1 MCLLLFLLIL
11 CVSILR
17 SHSLMQPPSRLNL
30 FLKKQYINCVYH
42 PRAAHSFSKNFR
54 FNRQERY
61 DTQRGNS
68 SYFAPPLRPFAFSSR
83 TLRLNPNLNPK
94 KKNYQLCFPS
104 ASSAQRTAHSFSK
117 KTASHCVYTL
127 ACRLQHA
134 AFPLPHSTG
143 WSTHN
148 IPASWIY

>member
-1 MCLLLFLLIL
+1 MCFNFTQ
-11 CVSILR
+11 SFF
-17 SHSLMQPPSRLNL
+17 NAAAFAFKL

-54 FNRQERY
+54 FNRQECY

-104 ASSAQRTAHSFSK
+104 ASSAQRTAHSISK
-117 KTASHCVYTL
+117 KLLPNCVYAQ
-127 ACRLQHA
+127 ACRLPLA
-134 AFPLPHSTG
+134 ACGFPAPPIVQDGQPIIFRHLES
-143 WSTHN
+143 
-148 IPASWIY
+148 IK